1 MGSLKSQQD
10 ELKKLEA
17 TIADIHQD
25 CEAIDATVSM
35 KQLLMHRLD
44 GVIKLEMMK
53 TSVQEHCTS
62 LRDRME
68 NIRESTKSRLRRQ
81 IEDVKQELLQLMTQ
95 MLYQQYGVQQPDY
108 NASTFPILQKLT
120 DATGKLTN
128 LRIIVG
134 INDKMERNSLRYELK
149 NLTDI
154 TKKLPGAVTKI
165 RDKFDQSLGN
175 AQFRETQLTKELGTE
190 EMMISL
196 ADYLEEKTKYKELT
210 TTMEK
215 LREELQKFRVSIS
228 RRTTYQ

>member
-25 CEAIDATVSM
+25 CEAID
-35 KQLLMHRLD
+35 
-44 GVIKLEMMK
+44 E
-53 TSVQEHCTS
+53 
-62 LRDRME
+62 
-68 NIRESTKSRLRRQ
+68 SRLRRQ

-165 RDKFDQSLGN
+165 REKAEGSSLSDLSS
-175 AQFRETQLTKELGTE
+175 QLETKIATISESIEPSGTE

>member
-165 RDKFDQSLGN
+165 RGEQPRAVAASKKMLQLPATRPQSI
-175 AQFRETQLTKELGTE
+175 T
-190 EMMISL
+190 
-196 ADYLEEKTKYKELT
+196 
-210 TTMEK
+210 
-215 LREELQKFRVSIS
+215 
-228 RRTTYQ
+228 

>member
-1 MGSLKSQQD
+1 
-10 ELKKLEA
+10 
-17 TIADIHQD
+17 
-25 CEAIDATVSM
+25 
-35 KQLLMHRLD
+35 
-44 GVIKLEMMK
+44 
-53 TSVQEHCTS
+53 
-62 LRDRME
+62 
-68 NIRESTKSRLRRQ
+68 
-81 IEDVKQELLQLMTQ
+81 MTQ

-165 RDKFDQSLGN
+165 R
-175 AQFRETQLTKELGTE
+175 GTE